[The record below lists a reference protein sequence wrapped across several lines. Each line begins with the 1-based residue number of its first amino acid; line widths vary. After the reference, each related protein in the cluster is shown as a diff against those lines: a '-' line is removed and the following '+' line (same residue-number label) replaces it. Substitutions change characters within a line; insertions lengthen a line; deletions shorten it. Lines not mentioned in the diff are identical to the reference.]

1 MGGRGL
7 ESEGR
12 RKDGR
17 EIAFGCRMIMAQDNP
32 RRRDCSEREDELRNR
47 IDAGGYGSSLKR
59 PLVGLLSHFLALG
72 IRATSQLLDSPNHS
86 TKRFNNVAH

>member
-17 EIAFGCRMIMAQDNP
+17 EIALGCRMIMAQGDP
-32 RRRDCSEREDELRNR
+32 RRRDCSEGVD
-47 IDAGGYGSSLKR
+47 DFQ
-59 PLVGLLSHFLALG
+59 LLS
-72 IRATSQLLDSPNHS
+72 
-86 TKRFNNVAH
+86 